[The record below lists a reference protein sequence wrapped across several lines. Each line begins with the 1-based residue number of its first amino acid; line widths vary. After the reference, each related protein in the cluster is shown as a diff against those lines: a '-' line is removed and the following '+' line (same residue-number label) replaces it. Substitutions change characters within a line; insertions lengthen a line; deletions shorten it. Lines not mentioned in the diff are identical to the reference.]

1 MKNYV
6 ELLKGHFEGT
16 GLSGFVTCFSQW
28 DEKKQLN
35 YIVSC
40 FKRYAKKQAKYLAE
54 KHDMDLVEC
63 QCFIVSGLYSIFT
76 KRQKFLLKKYGNF
89 SSLNYFAMKKVFSS
103 LRISYAKVNFLEG
116 GFYHNDAINLPEVNA
131 TFKDKEGDS
140 YTLKIHGA
148 IKHGATLEKTINK
161 ATSTQSMDLVDIL
174 QREINRDSRRE
185 QKVINAVYALNIEGD
200 TTIQDNSFDYMT
212 KDEQKK
218 VREKMKAMAE
228 DEKNNVI
235 KAQELTKLHGYYLT
249 PEEYVLNKYRTGDN
263 GAAAYIIPLRL
274 KAILMSR
281 EALNKSELEYLRRWK
296 IQNGCKIAR
305 IEDLREYFLI

>member
-6 ELLKGHFEGT
+6 ELLKGHFQAT
-16 GLSGFVTCFSQW
+16 GSSGFVTCFSQW
-28 DEKKQLN
+28 AEKKQLN

-40 FKRYAKKQAKYLAE
+40 FNKYAKKQAKYLAD

-116 GFYHNDAINLPEVNA
+116 GFYHNDKINLPEVKA
-131 TFKDKEGDS
+131 TFKDREGDS
-140 YTLKIHGA
+140 YTFKVHGA
-148 IKHGATLEKTINK
+148 IKHGATLEKTISGS
-161 ATSTQSMDLVDIL
+161 TSTQSMDLVDIL

-185 QKVINAVYALNIEGD
+185 QKVINAVYALNIEGA
-200 TTIQDNSFDYMT
+200 TTIQNNSFDYMT

-218 VREKMKAMAE
+218 VKEKMKAMAE
-228 DEKNNVI
+228 EEKNNVV
-235 KAQELTKLHGYYLT
+235 KAQELTKLHGYYMT
-249 PEEYVLNKYRTGDN
+249 PEEYILNKYRVGDN
-263 GAAAYIIPLRL
+263 GAAAYSIPSRL
-274 KAILMSR
+274 KTILMKR
-281 EALNKSELEYLRRWK
+281 EALSKSEQEYLRRWK

-305 IEDLREYFLI
+305 IEDLREYFLM

>member
-16 GLSGFVTCFSQW
+16 GSSGFVTCFSQW
-28 DEKKQLN
+28 DEKKQLG

-40 FKRYAKKQAKYLAE
+40 FNKYARKQAKYLAD
-54 KHDMDLVEC
+54 KHDMDFTEC

-116 GFYHNDAINLPEVNA
+116 GIYHNDKINLPEVNA
-131 TFKDKEGDS
+131 TFKDNEGDS

-161 ATSTQSMDLVDIL
+161 ATSAQSMDLIDIL

-185 QKVINAVYALNIEGD
+185 QKIINAIYSLNIEGE
-200 TTIQDNSFDYMT
+200 TIKDNSFDYMT

-218 VREKMKAMAE
+218 VKEKMKAMAE

-235 KAQELTKLHGYYLT
+235 KAQELTKLHGYYMT

-263 GAAAYIIPLRL
+263 GAAAYSIPSRL
-274 KAILMSR
+274 KTILMKR
-281 EALNKSELEYLRRWK
+281 EALSKSEQEYLRRWK

-305 IEDLREYFLI
+305 IEDLREYFLM

>member
-1 MKNYV
+1 MKNYA

-16 GLSGFVTCFSQW
+16 GLSGFVACFNQW

-40 FKRYAKKQAKYLAE
+40 FERYAKKQAKYLAD

-63 QCFIVSGLYSIFT
+63 QCFIVSGLYSIFI
-76 KRQKFLLKKYGNF
+76 KRQKFLLKKYGSF
-89 SSLNYFAMKKVFSS
+89 SSLNYFAMKKVFTS

-116 GFYHNDAINLPEVNA
+116 GFYHKDALNLPEVNA

-148 IKHGATLEKTINK
+148 IKHGATLEKTITK
-161 ATSTQSMDLVDIL
+161 STSTQSMDLIDIL

-185 QKVINAVYALNIEGD
+185 QKVINAVYALNIEGA
-200 TTIQDNSFDYMT
+200 TIQDNSLDYLP

-218 VREKMKAMAE
+218 VKEKMKAMAE

-249 PEEYVLNKYRTGDN
+249 PEEYVLNKYRAGDN
-263 GAAAYIIPLRL
+263 GAAAYTIPARL
-274 KAILMSR
+274 KAILMTR
-281 EALNKSELEYLRRWK
+281 DALSKSEQEFLRRWK
-296 IQNGCKIAR
+296 IQNGCKAVR
-305 IEDLREYFLI
+305 IEDLRKYFLM